1 MNKQTIISQIKQLE
15 TRIQDLS
22 ERLYN
27 PDINNSEVKEIN
39 KRKKKLIKNRDKLSK
54 KLDSAQTGDKL

>member
-15 TRIQDLS
+15 NRIQDLS

-27 PDINNSEVKEIN
+27 PDINNSEVKEIS
-39 KRKKKLIKNRDKLSK
+39 KRKKKLLKTRDKLSK
-54 KLDSAQTGDKL
+54 KLDSAQ

>member
-27 PDINNSEVKEIN
+27 PDINNSEVKEIS
-39 KRKKKLIKNRDKLSK
+39 KRKKKLLKTKNKLAK
-54 KLDSAQTGDKL
+54 KLDSAQ